1 MSASREKKKRQN
13 DLAGLSEKEKQ
24 EAIEAKKK
32 HRNHILY
39 VILAVVIVVAVV
51 ALLVWDNGVIQRHLT
66 AYTVDDHDYT
76 IADVDYF
83 YYSEY
88 NSYYSLYGTYLFDDD
103 ESLKNQTA
111 YTDDDGNDISWH
123 EMLLADALAYL
134 EEMTILYDQAEE
146 AGYTISDEGAEDVQ
160 DTIDTLETYA
170 ETYSVTK
177 SYYIEYMYGPYMTEN
192 HLEELLTMYTIAS
205 EYSELMLEDFTEA
218 ITQDEIDEYYEDNS
232 EDLDTYNYHVYYVD
246 GSAEET
252 EDEDGNTVEATDEEE
267 EEAMEAALEVAEE
280 LQELLEDEDTD
291 AIEEMVDEDDSLVS
305 DYGDYEDTVGTS
317 VSSNYSDFLFDEDTE
332 EGEVSIEE
340 ATTGYYVVQFYSREL
355 DEYHPATYRD
365 ILIEAEID
373 DDADEPTDEQME
385 DALSSAETILES
397 VTDEDTFTDQVAT
410 ASDDSSTSDDGGL
423 NESVTKSSS
432 LDDNIAAWLF
442 DEERSEGDTT
452 IVETEDGD
460 GYYILYFVSYDDQSY
475 WEQSVTSTLASEDY
489 EEWYEELEEAISTST
504 GAGYSLVG
512 D

>member
-24 EAIEAKKK
+24 DAIQAKKK

-39 VILAVVIVVAVV
+39 GILAVVIIIAVV
-51 ALLVWDNGVIQRHLT
+51 ALLVWDNGVIQRHMT
-66 AYTVDDHDYT
+66 AYTVNDHDYT

-83 YYSEY
+83 YYTEY
-88 NSYYSLYGTYLFDDD
+88 SSYYSLYGTYLFDSD

-123 EMLLADALAYL
+123 EMFLTESLAYL
-134 EEMTILYDQAEE
+134 EEMTVLCDEAEA
-146 AGYTISDEGAEDVQ
+146 AGYTISEDGET
-160 DTIDTLETYA
+160 TIEETIESIESYA
-170 ETYSVTK
+170 ESYSVSK
-177 SYYIEYMYGPYMTEN
+177 SYYIQSVYGPYMTES
-192 HLEELLTMYTIAS
+192 HLIEFLTMYYTAT
-205 EYSELMLEDFTEA
+205 EYSSLMLDDFTDA
-218 ITQDEIDEYYEDNS
+218 VTQDEIDEYYEENADS
-232 EDLDTYNYHVYYVD
+232 LDTYNYHVYYVD

-267 EEAMEAALEVAEE
+267 EEAMEAALEIAEE
-280 LQELLEDEDTD
+280 LEELLEDGDTD
-291 AIEEMVDEDDSLVS
+291 TIDEMVEEDDSLVS
-305 DYGDYEDTVGTS
+305 DYGDYEDTLGTS

-332 EGEVSIEE
+332 EGDISVVES
-340 ATTGYYVVQFYSREL
+340 TSGYYVVQFYSREL
-355 DEYHPATYRD
+355 DEYYPATYRD

-385 DALSSAETILES
+385 DALSTAETILEIA
-397 VTDEDTFTDQVAT
+397 TDEDTFTDQV
-410 ASDDSSTSDDGGL
+410 SSTSDDYTNNDEGGL

-432 LDDNIAAWLF
+432 LDENIAAWLF

-460 GYYILYFVSYDDQSY
+460 GYYILYFVSYDDQTY
-475 WEQSVTSTLASEDY
+475 WEQTVTSTIGEEDYDEWYDEVSEDVT
-489 EEWYEELEEAISTST
+489 AST
-504 GAGYSLVG
+504 GIGYSLVG